1 MRRYFAR
8 SDEEHST
15 AMASISHR
23 MNVSTALQLLEQH
36 EQATPM
42 LVQLAR
48 RTVTR
53 RSASRRK
60 IFLQKNPTGYG
71 GFEPALNL
79 LNSMLYES
87 MKKYDTETAKCTDYY
102 SKQCGMLEGIRGEIA
117 TSNYKAATCREKTL
131 AAQTQIDLFQNNVPE
146 MSEQLKQH
154 QLKCKHEVHELGER
168 LKIVLGDIEVLT
180 KILEMTDCKQSS
192 MLQLLKCQSNCSQKK
207 FVAVDHEAMQKHLAR
222 LRSSVAIGLVQSGF
236 SQLAGGSADEDDSE
250 EEESDEDELK
260 NVTTIDSTQPVPRT
274 EVPDSPC
281 DDPYQGAPTPTD
293 KRAAKCTVEG
303 SPECYKIQERFTLI
317 QSGIQDER
325 DNLKEDIAK
334 MERKC
339 KARKDNIEEQI
350 KDAEQDLKDQQT
362 KLADSMTCEANA
374 AEDARLS
381 NKEHGDATADLKEMM
396 TTCTTNYQNFETE
409 LCGLRKIRGELYKM
423 RGSGAPALFQDCK
436 VGDWEPQECSKQ
448 CGGGVQ
454 KLTRSVA
461 AQPQGGAKCLPLVEM
476 KSCQDMPCPVDCQL
490 ESWDGWSKCS
500 AECGGG
506 VMQRL
511 REVRRHMKFNGKPC
525 GETSET
531 KACNVQSCE
540 AECELSDWTGW
551 SKCSKACDG
560 GTRKRQKFVKKQAS
574 GQGTCPGMWDNARL
588 HYQDCNQQRCEVP
601 ANAVTLTCN
610 AELDVV
616 LVIDG
621 SGSLGQEGWLA
632 SKKAAETFVSAFES
646 KDAATPSMAR
656 MSVIL
661 FSGPNTWAGIKKCWG
676 GDGATVDVEN
686 ECNVKLVEH
695 FTEKMADVKS
705 KIADLAWPKGT
716 TLTSLA
722 LSVAKTE
729 LDLGRKDA
737 QSVVVIITD
746 GRPMSYRRTWFAAR
760 DLRRKARLVW
770 VPVTKFA
777 PLRRIK
783 KWATRR
789 WQENVIQVKDF
800 NELSSPEVVSR
811 MIADICPMQ
820 G

>member
-1 MRRYFAR
+1 
-8 SDEEHST
+8 
-15 AMASISHR
+15 
-23 MNVSTALQLLEQH
+23 
-36 EQATPM
+36 
-42 LVQLAR
+42 
-48 RTVTR
+48 
-53 RSASRRK
+53 
-60 IFLQKNPTGYG
+60 
-71 GFEPALNL
+71 
-79 LNSMLYES
+79 
-87 MKKYDTETAKCTDYY
+87 
-102 SKQCGMLEGIRGEIA
+102 
-117 TSNYKAATCREKTL
+117 
-131 AAQTQIDLFQNNVPE
+131 
-146 MSEQLKQH
+146 
-154 QLKCKHEVHELGER
+154 
-168 LKIVLGDIEVLT
+168 
-180 KILEMTDCKQSS
+180 
-192 MLQLLKCQSNCSQKK
+192 
-207 FVAVDHEAMQKHLAR
+207 
-222 LRSSVAIGLVQSGF
+222 
-236 SQLAGGSADEDDSE
+236 
-250 EEESDEDELK
+250 
-260 NVTTIDSTQPVPRT
+260 
-274 EVPDSPC
+274 
-281 DDPYQGAPTPTD
+281 
-293 KRAAKCTVEG
+293 
-303 SPECYKIQERFTLI
+303 
-317 QSGIQDER
+317 
-325 DNLKEDIAK
+325 
-334 MERKC
+334 
-339 KARKDNIEEQI
+339 
-350 KDAEQDLKDQQT
+350 
-362 KLADSMTCEANA
+362 
-374 AEDARLS
+374 
-381 NKEHGDATADLKEMM
+381 
-396 TTCTTNYQNFETE
+396 
-409 LCGLRKIRGELYKM
+409 
-423 RGSGAPALFQDCK
+423 
-436 VGDWEPQECSKQ
+436 
-448 CGGGVQ
+448 
-454 KLTRSVA
+454 
-461 AQPQGGAKCLPLVEM
+461 
-476 KSCQDMPCPVDCQL
+476 
-490 ESWDGWSKCS
+490 
-500 AECGGG
+500 
-506 VMQRL
+506 
-511 REVRRHMKFNGKPC
+511 
-525 GETSET
+525 
-531 KACNVQSCE
+531 
-540 AECELSDWTGW
+540 
-551 SKCSKACDG
+551 
-560 GTRKRQKFVKKQAS
+560 
-574 GQGTCPGMWDNARL
+574 MWDNARL

-676 GDGATVDVEN
+676 GDGATVDVEK